1 MSIDLGTLVSEQAL
15 RSAAVLRAKKVD
27 EKTVSAASAK
37 ALELKVKGEI
47 EDGWLIAKRNKRSVR
62 MERKK
67 PEDRQLE
74 DDVWTLFY
82 RMGFTEL
89 NQDRQFYITMK
100 DGSKRQLDVFAKD
113 PETVFIV
120 ECTHSQDSGPKSVKG
135 ILDKIEAFREDVIK
149 AVHEAFGKE
158 PRLKVK
164 FALASRKF
172 DIRPA
177 DRERAQHLKIPILVD
192 EDLDYF
198 AKLSSLLKSASRYQ
212 FLGRYLRGEKVDGLR
227 TKVPATRGR
236 VGDTTF
242 YNFLISPHDLLRI
255 AYINHK
261 GLGANEDVE
270 ETYQRMVKMPRLK
283 SIGKYIDDGGTF
295 PTNIVINIKQDNLHF
310 DVKETFGNTTTGV
323 LDLPGQ
329 YGSAWVIDGQHRLYG
344 YAYAGRA
351 PKDDKSVVSVLA
363 YEDLPV
369 RKEIEMFVDINT
381 QQVKVPRNLVNEI
394 ISTLDIE
401 DEDPRKRLDAM
412 CARIVLGLGE
422 RKGSPVNGR
431 IQTIGQTKNNF
442 QCLTLT
448 SFADGIDENS
458 LLGRVHKAG
467 KKAAGTLAPGPLG
480 THSLESSDIMK
491 KAGRA
496 LSGYLN
502 IFAGGAPEHWA
513 LGDAKGGYL
522 CTNLGLR
529 SLLVVFRKLI
539 AFAEKGGVRAVDLSA
554 DDIVELIKPYAQHI
568 VDYFKNASPDHI
580 ARFRNRGSS
589 LKSVSENAFQM
600 LAIIGEGDA
609 AFDDKEVRDYLAQQ
623 DVEGTR
629 KARTW
634 IDEINEIVFN
644 DVVQTLKEEYPGK
657 GDSWWL
663 NGVPRSIRNDADKR
677 FNDEDGAHE
686 RWQYLMFI
694 DYLAIVQHGDNWEL
708 FKDRYNFYGK
718 GQKATLVRWI
728 RKINDCR
735 KITHHA
741 EKGPLSHEQVDFV
754 RRVHELVKKHIR
766 DGELVDGKTQIL
778 FDDRALQPGPETAE
792 AA

>member
-1 MSIDLGTLVSEQAL
+1 MQIDLGTLVSGQEL
-15 RSAAVLRAKKVD
+15 RTASVLRAKTVD
-27 EKTVSAASAK
+27 EKTVSAASPK
-37 ALELKVKGEI
+37 ALEMKVQAEI
-47 EDGWLIAKRNKRSVR
+47 EDGWSVAKRNKRSVR

-67 PEDRQLE
+67 PADRQLE

-82 RMGFTEL
+82 RMGFTEI
-89 NQDRQFYITMK
+89 NVDRQFFITMK
-100 DGSKRQLDVFAKD
+100 DGSKRQLDIFSKD
-113 PETVFIV
+113 HETIFIV
-120 ECTHSQDSGPKSVKG
+120 ECTHAQEAGPKSVKG
-135 ILDKIEAFREDVIK
+135 ILDKIEAIREDVIK
-149 AVHEAFGKE
+149 AIHETFGKA

-164 FALASRKF
+164 FAIASRNF
-172 DIRPA
+172 DVRRA
-177 DRERAQHLKIPILVD
+177 DRERAEQLKIPIITDL
-192 EDLDYF
+192 DLDYF
-198 AKLSSLLKSASRYQ
+198 YKLSGILKSASRYQ
-212 FLGRYLRGEKVDGLR
+212 FLGRFLLGEKVEGLR

-236 VGDTTF
+236 VGETTF

-261 GLGANEDVE
+261 GRGANNDI
-270 ETYQRMVKMPRLK
+270 ETYQRMVKPTRLK
-283 SIGKYIDDGGTF
+283 SIGKYIDEGGTF
-295 PTNIVINIKQDNLHF
+295 PTNIVINIKIDSLNF
-310 DVKETFGNTTTGV
+310 DIKESFGNTTTGI

-344 YAYAGRA
+344 YAYAGRS
-351 PKDDKSVVSVLA
+351 PDEDKSVVSVLA
-363 YEDLPV
+363 YENLPV

-401 DEDPRKRLDAM
+401 DDDPRKRLDAM
-412 CARIVLGLGE
+412 CARIVLGLSG
-422 RKGSPVNGR
+422 RKGSPVCGR
-431 IQTIGQTKNNF
+431 IQTVGQTKDNF

-448 SFADGIDENS
+448 SFADGIDENN

-467 KKAAGTLAPGPLG
+467 KKGASILVAGPLG
-480 THSLESSDIMK
+480 THSQESADIME
-491 KAGRA
+491 KASAA
-496 LSGYLN
+496 LSAYLN
-502 IFAGGAPEHWA
+502 IFADGAPEHWA

-539 AFAEKGGVRAVDLSA
+539 AFVERDGIRGVDLDGEGVVSF
-554 DDIVELIKPYAQHI
+554 VRPFAQHI
-568 VDYFKNASPDHI
+568 VEYFKDASPDHI
-580 ARFRNRGSS
+580 ARFRSRGSS

-600 LAIIGEGDA
+600 LAIIGEADSS
-609 AFDDKEVRDYLAQQ
+609 FDDKEVREYLAQQ
-623 DVEGTR
+623 DIEGTR

-634 IDEINEIVFN
+634 IDDINEIIFS
-644 DVVQTLKEEYPGK
+644 DVVATLKNKHPEK

-663 NGVPRSIRNDADKR
+663 NGVPRGIRNEADKR
-677 FNDEDGAHE
+677 FNDEDGAHD

-694 DYLAIVQHGDNWEL
+694 DYLSIIQHGDNWDL

-741 EKGPLSHEQVDFV
+741 EKGPLSHEQVDYV
-754 RRVHELVKKHIR
+754 RRVHELVMKHIR
-766 DGELVDGKTQIL
+766 DGERIDGKTQLL
-778 FDDRALQPGPETAE
+778 FDDRASAPVAE